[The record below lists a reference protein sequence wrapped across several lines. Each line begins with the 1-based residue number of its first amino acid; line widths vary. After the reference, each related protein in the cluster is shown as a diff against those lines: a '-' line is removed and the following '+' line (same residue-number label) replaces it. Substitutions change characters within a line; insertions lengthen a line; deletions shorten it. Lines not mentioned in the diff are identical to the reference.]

1 MTEHVA
7 LHQMKLTQINIV
19 VRDIATTRA
28 RWSPLIGEPLAEY
41 DMPGPDQVPTTL
53 DGQSVDCSDVR
64 ALKYVFGPI
73 DVEALKVGKPLA
85 DGVFFLAF
93 WQPGENDTPWR
104 RHLDAHGEGVMD
116 LEFDARELESV
127 TELLSRNAYHVGTFP
142 ASSYNLFAARDV
154 LGVDLNLTVRNT
166 RLDLGRFRQS

>member
-7 LHQMKLTQINIV
+7 LQQMKLTQINIV
-19 VRDIATTRA
+19 VRDIARTRA

-64 ALKYVFGPI
+64 ALKDVFGPI
-73 DVEALKVGKPLA
+73 DVEALKAGKPLA

-93 WQPGENDTPWR
+93 WHPGENDTPWR

-116 LEFDARELESV
+116 LEFEAPELESV
-127 TELLSRNAYHVGTFP
+127 TELLSRHAYHVGTFP
-142 ASSYNLFAARDV
+142 AFSYNLFAARDV
-154 LGVDLNLTVRNT
+154 LGVDP
-166 RLDLGRFRQS
+166 SP